1 LDNCHEGIGRGAG
14 GLKIKEQLMNILFLK
29 TSPPLIPF
37 PMALKNYFINRIM
50 QIGGPYGTI
59 KEQKTIGL
67 DYGNNLMKI
76 ELLIEGTDKIS
87 AGISLQDS
95 MGTIT
100 EFKNF
105 LIYKQNHFDTTL
117 SNVIM
122 TYLNIM
128 KDIICIILN

>member
-1 LDNCHEGIGRGAG
+1 MDNCHEGIGRGAG

-50 QIGGPYGTI
+50 QIGGPDGTI

>member
-1 LDNCHEGIGRGAG
+1 
-14 GLKIKEQLMNILFLK
+14 
-29 TSPPLIPF
+29 
-37 PMALKNYFINRIM
+37 MALKNYFINRIM
-50 QIGGPYGTI
+50 QIGGPDGTI

-76 ELLIEGTDKIS
+76 ELLIEGTDKIL

>member
-1 LDNCHEGIGRGAG
+1 MDNCHEGIGRGAG

-50 QIGGPYGTI
+50 QIEGPDGTI

-76 ELLIEGTDKIS
+76 ELLIEVTDKIS

>member
-1 LDNCHEGIGRGAG
+1 
-14 GLKIKEQLMNILFLK
+14 
-29 TSPPLIPF
+29 
-37 PMALKNYFINRIM
+37 MALKNYFINRIM
-50 QIGGPYGTI
+50 QIEGPDGTI

-100 EFKNF
+100 KFKNF

-122 TYLNIM
+122 TSFKYYEGYHMYNP
-128 KDIICIILN
+128 